1 MVKLYPKEF
10 DKLKGTGLTISL
22 ISNILILVKAFVVK
36 YRQLEFKLEL

>member
-22 ISNILILVKAFVVK
+22 ISNILILVKAICRKVSTARF
-36 YRQLEFKLEL
+36 